1 MEGIKAAVENMFAV
15 QDWASLIDVI
25 TAIMKLVFGIVAED
39 EDLAYPAE

>member
-1 MEGIKAAVENMFAV
+1 MDAIKAAVENMIAV

-39 EDLAYPAE
+39 EDLNYGA